1 MEDDITKLVDDIE
14 RKMEELNDL
23 FVQATEK
30 GLRFEVE
37 PDAAKAAIGF
47 NVRVHLDDPLNSVGD
62 MYERLSP
69 VLQAKFDELYAWR
82 KKAKADEP
90 E

>member
-1 MEDDITKLVDDIE
+1 
-14 RKMEELNDL
+14 
-23 FVQATEK
+23 
-30 GLRFEVE
+30 
-37 PDAAKAAIGF
+37 
-47 NVRVHLDDPLNSVGD
+47 